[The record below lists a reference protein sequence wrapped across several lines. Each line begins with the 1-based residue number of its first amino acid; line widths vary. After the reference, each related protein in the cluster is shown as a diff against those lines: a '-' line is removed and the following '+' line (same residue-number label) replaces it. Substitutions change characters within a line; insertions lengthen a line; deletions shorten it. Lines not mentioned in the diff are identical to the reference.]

1 MPKDLSLAFLY
12 LIPSHLF
19 VLVVMAAPGLLQTPP
34 GISLSIVVLFIL
46 FAPLVAGGLCMWC
59 RNWLVYAPLCVL
71 GTYALKH
78 WAGYLWFDV
87 WYPDA
92 DPGPAGVIF
101 GYPEYVA
108 TISLCAFGCIRLLMG
123 FWKKRPAQ

>member
-1 MPKDLSLAFLY
+1 MQRLCTACGRQPAAALLR
-12 LIPSHLF
+12 
-19 VLVVMAAPGLLQTPP
+19 VVRLRR
-34 GISLSIVVLFIL
+34 
-46 FAPLVAGGLCMWC
+46 LCLWC